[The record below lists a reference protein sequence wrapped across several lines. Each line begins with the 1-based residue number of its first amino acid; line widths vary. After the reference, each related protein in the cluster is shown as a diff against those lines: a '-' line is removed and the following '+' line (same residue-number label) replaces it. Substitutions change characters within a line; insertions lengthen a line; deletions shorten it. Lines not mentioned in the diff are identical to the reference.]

1 MGGLF
6 LTRFSFPFQWVEAGY
21 KLASTFTQGKKSF
34 WCFSKS
40 LAGLE
45 SDARASHLLI
55 HIQVLL
61 WLLGGVVWVRR
72 ATGSSTTVHFLMKI
86 SNFFL
91 LSCAPQYL
99 TPYRECTLLPCVYWL
114 IPILSPQSYI
124 YNSKCYVKSLLWP
137 LPNNAMWEKKEYGG
151 KYTAIHSHWIPGDT
165 PTLTWHLLLMIL
177 GNFNSHN

>member
-1 MGGLF
+1 MNGRAV

-61 WLLGGVVWVRR
+61 WLLG
-72 ATGSSTTVHFLMKI
+72 AELSGSGGQQDLPPLCTFSWRFPTSFVLCTSISQSHPTVHPPSLEI
-86 SNFFL
+86 LADSY
-91 LSCAPQYL
+91 SL
-99 TPYRECTLLPCVYWL
+99 TIDPDSHKFTTPSATWNHFSDHFQTMRC
-114 IPILSPQSYI
+114 
-124 YNSKCYVKSLLWP
+124 
-137 LPNNAMWEKKEYGG
+137 EKKGV
-151 KYTAIHSHWIPGDT
+151 WR
-165 PTLTWHLLLMIL
+165 
-177 GNFNSHN
+177 